1 MPGPLTSNQ
10 EKLLALFKTAIE
22 EERKAQTL
30 YREALHFCE
39 EASLGGIIESFI
51 GEEKKH
57 EEILLKKYSELRNT
71 DEFKDIA

>member
-1 MPGPLTSNQ
+1 MPDPLTAKQ

-22 EERKAQTL
+22 EERKAQKL

-39 EASLGGIIESFI
+39 ETSLRGLIESFI

-57 EEILLKKYSELRNT
+57 EEILLRKYSELRKT